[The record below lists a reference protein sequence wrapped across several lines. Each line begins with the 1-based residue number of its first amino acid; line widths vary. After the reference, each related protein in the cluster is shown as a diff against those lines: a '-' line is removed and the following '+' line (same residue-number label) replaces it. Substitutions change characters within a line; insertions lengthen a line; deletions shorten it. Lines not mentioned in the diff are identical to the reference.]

1 MDPVDRR
8 CFRSFGSWAV
18 LHAVTLVVVSTALVI
33 PPAAAVPP
41 SRPYRRR

>member
-8 CFRSFGSWAV
+8 CYRPFGSWAV
-18 LHAVTLVVVSTALVI
+18 LNAVTLVVVSTALVI

-41 SRPYRRR
+41 PRPYRHR